1 MGRVKPPD
9 NSQTWLGLSNEPLPE
24 EVVTHWVTEPHIGA
38 VVTFSGVARN
48 HSEGRKNV
56 SLLEYEAYEDQVV
69 PRMGRIVEE
78 ARSRWST
85 IGRVALLHRIGT
97 VQIGEAA
104 VIVAVG
110 SPHRD
115 DSFHA
120 ARFCIDTLKF
130 TVPIWKR
137 EQWDEGQ
144 SWGLEPQHLQEVE
157 ELEQR

>member
-1 MGRVKPPD
+1 MKPPD
-9 NSQTWLGLSNEPLPE
+9 NSLAWLGLSNDPLPAE
-24 EVVTHWVTEPHIGA
+24 EARLWVTEPHIGA

-48 HSEGRKNV
+48 HSEGRNNV

-69 PRMGRIVEE
+69 PRMERIVEE
-78 ARSRWST
+78 ARSRWPT
-85 IGRVALLHRIGT
+85 ISRIALLHRVGP
-97 VQIGEAA
+97 VEIGEVA

-144 SWGLEPQHLQEVE
+144 SWGLEPQHLRDIE
-157 ELEQR
+157 ESEQR

>member
-1 MGRVKPPD
+1 MKPPD
-9 NSQTWLGLSNEPLPE
+9 DSLTWLGLSNDPLPAE
-24 EVVTHWVTEPHIGA
+24 EARRWVTEPHIGA

-48 HSEGRKNV
+48 HSEGRENV

-69 PRMGRIVEE
+69 PRMERIVEE

-85 IGRVALLHRIGT
+85 IGRVALLHRVGP
-97 VQIGEAA
+97 VEIGEAA

-137 EQWDEGQ
+137 EQWGKGQ
-144 SWGLEPQHLQEVE
+144 SWGLEPQHLQDIE

>member
-9 NSQTWLGLSNEPLPE
+9 NSLAWLGLSNDPLPAE
-24 EVVTHWVTEPHIGA
+24 EARLWVTEPHIGA

-48 HSEGRKNV
+48 HSEGRDNV

-69 PRMGRIVEE
+69 PRMERIVEE
-78 ARSRWST
+78 ARSRWPT
-85 IGRVALLHRIGT
+85 ISRIALLHRVGP
-97 VQIGEAA
+97 VEIGEDA

-144 SWGLEPQHLQEVE
+144 SWGLEPQHLRDIE

>member
-1 MGRVKPPD
+1 MEDVKPPE
-9 NSQTWLGLSNEPLPE
+9 NSTSWLGLSEHPLPE
-24 EVVTHWVTEPHIGA
+24 AEASRWVTEPHIGA

-48 HSEGRKNV
+48 HSEGRENV
-56 SLLEYEAYEDQVV
+56 TLLEYEAYEDQVI
-69 PRMGRIVEE
+69 PRMERIVDE
-78 ARSRWST
+78 ARSRWPT
-85 IGRVALLHRIGT
+85 IGRVALLHRIGP
-97 VQIGEAA
+97 VDIGEAA

-115 DSFHA
+115 DAFHA

-137 EQWDEGQ
+137 EQWEDGQ
-144 SWGLEPQHLQEVE
+144 SWGLEPQHLREIE

>member
-9 NSQTWLGLSNEPLPE
+9 NSLAWLGLSNDPLPAE
-24 EVVTHWVTEPHIGA
+24 EARLWVTEPHIGA

-48 HSEGRKNV
+48 HSEGRDNV

-69 PRMGRIVEE
+69 PRMVRIVEE
-78 ARSRWST
+78 ARSRWPT
-85 IGRVALLHRIGT
+85 ISRIALLHRVGP
-97 VQIGEAA
+97 VEIGEDA

-137 EQWDEGQ
+137 EQWDDGQ
-144 SWGLEPQHLQEVE
+144 SWGLEPQHLRDIE

>member
-9 NSQTWLGLSNEPLPE
+9 NSLAWLGLSNDPLPAE
-24 EVVTHWVTEPHIGA
+24 EARLWVTEPHIGA

-48 HSEGRKNV
+48 HSEGRNNV

-69 PRMGRIVEE
+69 PRMERIVEE
-78 ARSRWST
+78 ARSRWPT
-85 IGRVALLHRIGT
+85 ISRIALLHRVGP
-97 VQIGEAA
+97 VEIGEVA

-144 SWGLEPQHLQEVE
+144 SWGLEPQHLRDIE
-157 ELEQR
+157 ESEQR

>member
-1 MGRVKPPD
+1 M
-9 NSQTWLGLSNEPLPE
+9 E
-24 EVVTHWVTEPHIGA
+24 
-38 VVTFSGVARN
+38 
-48 HSEGRKNV
+48 
-56 SLLEYEAYEDQVV
+56 
-69 PRMGRIVEE
+69 RIVEE
-78 ARSRWST
+78 ARSRWPT
-85 IGRVALLHRIGT
+85 ISRIALLHRVGP
-97 VQIGEAA
+97 VEIGEDA

-137 EQWDEGQ
+137 EQWDDGQ
-144 SWGLEPQHLQEVE
+144 SWGLEPQHLRDIE

>member
-1 MGRVKPPD
+1 MKPPE
-9 NSQTWLGLSNEPLPE
+9 NSLAWLELSNDPLPAE
-24 EVVTHWVTEPHIGA
+24 EARLWVTEPHIGA

-48 HSEGRKNV
+48 HSEGRNNV

-69 PRMGRIVEE
+69 PRMERIVEE
-78 ARSRWST
+78 ARSRWPT
-85 IGRVALLHRIGT
+85 ISRIALLHRVGP
-97 VQIGEAA
+97 VEIGEDA

-144 SWGLEPQHLQEVE
+144 SWGLEPQHLRDIE
-157 ELEQR
+157 ESEQR